1 MMYGLTIE
9 EREELEELKK
19 VLFQGE
25 TLVVFD
31 DEHDHEKVQRY
42 NYLIKKKMELMQAGM
57 N

>member
-1 MMYGLTIE
+1 MYGLTIE

-57 N
+57 K